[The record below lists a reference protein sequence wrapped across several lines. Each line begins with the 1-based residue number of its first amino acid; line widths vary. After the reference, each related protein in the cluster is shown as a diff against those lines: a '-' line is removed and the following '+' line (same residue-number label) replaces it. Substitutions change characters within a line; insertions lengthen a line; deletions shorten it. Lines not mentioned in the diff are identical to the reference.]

1 MRYLL
6 LYLLVISGPALA
18 ENAEQCLQ
26 FGTTERGQSIK
37 NVCGEDIVIIWC
49 HDFNKQGYRDG
60 LCGSNNKFYQYNK
73 LLKPGAID
81 ENYYT
86 LPANAHISTGACFG
100 SYGSYKYT
108 DKIGGYLCKPPK
120 TASGDT
126 VAITSTASAPTAEE
140 ACKKAQAMAGKD
152 GNSGECAC
160 QVRAKVSIC
169 RVQSNG
175 ANPTNAVDNV
185 ISAVKKEIRK
195 RSKCNPDEKDC
206 KVTKHRQTPPMAKR
220 G

>member
-6 LYLLVISGPALA
+6 LYLLLISGPALA
-18 ENAEQCLQ
+18 EKAEQCLQ
-26 FGTTERGQSIK
+26 FGTTEKGQSIK
-37 NVCGEDIVIIWC
+37 NVCGEDIVVIWC
-49 HDFNKQGYRDG
+49 HDYDKQGYQGG
-60 LCGSNNKFYQYNK
+60 LCGSDKRFFQYNTV
-73 LLKPGAID
+73 LKPGEINA
-81 ENYYT
+81 NYYS

-140 ACKKAQAMAGKD
+140 ACKKAQSMAGKD

-169 RVQSNG
+169 RVQSTG
-175 ANPTNAVDNV
+175 AKHDTAVGNV
-185 ISAVKKEIRK
+185 KEKIRELAE
-195 RSKCNPDEKDC
+195 CNPDDNDC
-206 KVTKHRQTPPMAKR
+206 IARRSKSKGGIGIR